1 MVINL
6 NNKKKIFIEKINF
19 YLIKKHLLVYI
30 YVFIIFS
37 SMLPNKDN
45 IQNLT
50 NLNTIVPGINNIK
63 KNDEKKEEETRYT
76 FKLFEILE
84 NIF

>member
-1 MVINL
+1 
-6 NNKKKIFIEKINF
+6 
-19 YLIKKHLLVYI
+19 
-30 YVFIIFS
+30 
-37 SMLPNKDN
+37 MLPNKDN

>member
-19 YLIKKHLLVYI
+19 YLINKHLIVYI

>member
-19 YLIKKHLLVYI
+19 YLIKKHLIVYI

-63 KNDEKKEEETRYT
+63 KMMKKRKKKQDTHLNCSKY
-76 FKLFEILE
+76 
-84 NIF
+84 